1 MSCFMPPS
9 CSFCKHY
16 FGEDDTQDR
25 ECRAFKEIPDDIIT
39 GICDHTTP
47 YPGDSNILFELKAD
61 AREDFEEV
69 KLMREE
75 LLLFAVE
82 SRSQNRSKLDLYR

>member
-1 MSCFMPPS
+1 MSCFMPPV

-16 FGEDDTQDR
+16 LGEDESQDR

-39 GICDHTTP
+39 GSCDHTTP
-47 YPGDSNILFELKAD
+47 YPGDSNILFELKEE

-69 KLMREE
+69 ELMRKE
-75 LLLFAVE
+75 LLLFAIKDKSHRHPKQVVC
-82 SRSQNRSKLDLYR
+82 S